1 MPLRRI
7 TPGLN
12 ALLASGMV
20 LLLAPYSDSLAAE
33 RVQQI
38 GGVIIPQAF
47 NQALQDGMSIP
58 LFIHLEGSRDNQND
72 QRIGAAYIWLDGD
85 VLRVRQITLEEGD
98 DNARVSDET
107 RQQLRHLSNE
117 AFNDAL
123 KIP

>member
-1 MPLRRI
+1 
-7 TPGLN
+7 
-12 ALLASGMV
+12 
-20 LLLAPYSDSLAAE
+20 
-33 RVQQI
+33 
-38 GGVIIPQAF
+38 
-47 NQALQDGMSIP
+47 MSIP

-123 KIP
+123 KIPLTRCRAAATSAPAPVAATTGGET